1 LSAKRRI
8 ADKLL
13 MPLVAAGTSA
23 AASYVVKKGPSFV
36 EKTLVPRLRDVAEGA
51 GGVAEKLPDKART
64 AVSSGGELAEQLTE
78 RARDV
83 TGLGGDSGGGTS
95 AGNGQALSPD
105 ELSQRSEERARH
117 RAKRRKARR

>member
-1 LSAKRRI
+1 VSAKRRI

-13 MPLVAAGTSA
+13 MPIVAAGTSA

-36 EKTLVPRLRDVAEGA
+36 GQTVLPRLREVAEGA

-83 TGLGGDSGGGTS
+83 TGLGGDGGGTS
-95 AGNGQALSPD
+95 AGNGKALSPD
-105 ELSQRSEERARH
+105 ELSERSEERARH
-117 RAKRRKARR
+117 RAKRRKTRR